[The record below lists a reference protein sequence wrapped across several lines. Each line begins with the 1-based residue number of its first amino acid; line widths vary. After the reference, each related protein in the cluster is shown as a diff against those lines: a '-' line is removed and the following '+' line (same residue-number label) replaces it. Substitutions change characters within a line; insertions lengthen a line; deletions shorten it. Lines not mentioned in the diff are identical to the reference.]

1 MKCLIYYLEL
11 VWGTQKSRKTVQL
24 LINMK
29 EMWLDWWLALSC
41 PSKCGGGK
49 QRDQPK
55 HLNFTNLTFNVLNV
69 CYELTCLNVNDLNL
83 SFPLFVSDSG
93 IQRMMKTTSAKATR
107 LAVIITMFSLSVSIS
122 IPAPRAGDMIREA
135 AKPAVTSPYPRLLSE
150 IIHKS

>member
-1 MKCLIYYLEL
+1 M
-11 VWGTQKSRKTVQL
+11 
-24 LINMK
+24 
-29 EMWLDWWLALSC
+29 
-41 PSKCGGGK
+41 
-49 QRDQPK
+49 
-55 HLNFTNLTFNVLNV
+55 
-69 CYELTCLNVNDLNL
+69 NVNDLNL

-150 IIHKS
+150 IIHKF